1 MSRTNKFIHFGCWNN
16 LNKPREDGKTD
27 MEDVMTMMNKRIKVD
42 PVDFIVV
49 AGDNYYPSKKNNK
62 NISKDKQIEDKQKF
76 ILDDKLAK
84 GFQRLQQ
91 VHPTLEINMLLG
103 NHDLQTNSRNEE
115 KAGPL
120 FITTNGVQKS
130 EAGDCHILKK
140 EIEESEK
147 IDLVLNKAKMLDHGT
162 LLLMLDSSIYT
173 PDKTAAL
180 YLPCYA
186 VILGEH
192 VPDVNTLRDKQ
203 AAFVLDSIRRHK
215 ENLKHVIII
224 GHHPITGIKIKNKE
238 KVFLNDI
245 PVFAELLRKIH
256 TEVNDP
262 TVKYFY
268 LCADL
273 HLYQKGIVTI
283 KTDTHDDMVIHQY
296 IVGTG
301 GTELDDP
308 LPPDSEKK
316 KERSPLKGIE
326 YELVISSNAFGY
338 LECDVKEMPTFQF
351 IGVGKTKKYNG
362 GGSRRRK
369 TNKKRKW
376 NSRKRNS
383 RKRNSRVLYSVEYT
397 G

>member
-1 MSRTNKFIHFGCWNN
+1 MSRSNKFIHFGCWNN
-16 LNKPREDGKTD
+16 LNKPREDGKSD
-27 MEDVMTMMNKRIKVD
+27 MEDVMARMKTRIQKD

-49 AGDNYYPSKKNNK
+49 AGDNYYPSKNNNK
-62 NISKDKQIEDKQKF
+62 NISKDKQKF

-256 TEVNDP
+256 AEVNDP

-308 LPPDSEKK
+308 LPPDTEKK
-316 KERSPLKGIE
+316 KERSPLKDIE
-326 YELVISSNAFGY
+326 YELVISSNTFGF
-338 LECDVKEMPTFQF
+338 LVCDVKEMPTFQF
-351 IGVGKTKKYNG
+351 IGVDIMSRKTKKNG
-362 GGSRRRK
+362 GATIMSRRKKTKKRRRK
-369 TNKKRKW
+369 RKTC
-376 NSRKRNS
+376 K
-383 RKRNSRVLYSVEYT
+383 
-397 G
+397 